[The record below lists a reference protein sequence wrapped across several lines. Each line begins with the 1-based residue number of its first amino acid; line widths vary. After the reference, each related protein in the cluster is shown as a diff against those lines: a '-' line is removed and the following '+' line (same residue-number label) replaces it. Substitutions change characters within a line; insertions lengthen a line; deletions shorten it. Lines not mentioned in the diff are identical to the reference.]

1 MANCKTTGVFPPPL
15 PPLPSSS
22 SSGMGN
28 LDGWMTGRM
37 TGRMD
42 GKDDH
47 HHRNR
52 TKPRILYK
60 KIKGLFIPGFWIKA
74 SVSGVHKDKCS
85 YILLGQCLYILLL
98 SLSLSPPHKH
108 NVGEW
113 VSAIRDSKP
122 LFEAKS
128 SQSSSTR

>member
-1 MANCKTTGVFPPPL
+1 
-15 PPLPSSS
+15 
-22 SSGMGN
+22 
-28 LDGWMTGRM
+28 
-37 TGRMD
+37 MD

-74 SVSGVHKDKCS
+74 SVSGVHKDK
-85 YILLGQCLYILLL
+85 LLVHTIGTMLVHTIAL